1 MTRSNELART
11 SLDPRL
17 AAAREAAPVRPP
29 RGWIR
34 AIRDALGMRQEDL
47 GRRLGVTKQAVLQME
62 ASEAEGSIRLETLRR
77 AAEALDCTLVYA
89 LAPNSSLEG
98 TVDRRAH
105 AVAAGDVGRAQHTM
119 LLEDQVGAAD
129 DSGRLVE
136 EIAEQLKSSPDLW
149 RD

>member
-1 MTRSNELART
+1 MTPTNELART

-17 AAAREAAPVRPP
+17 AAARKAAPALPP

-62 ASEAEGSIRLETLRR
+62 SSEAQGSIRLETLRR

-89 LAPNSSLEG
+89 LVPNSSLEDA
-98 TVDRRAH
+98 VEMRARS
-105 AVAAGDVGRAQHTM
+105 VAEGDVGRTKHTM

-129 DSGRLVE
+129 DAERLID
-136 EIAEQLKSSPDLW
+136 EIADHLKSSPHLW